1 MNIRDSAFFS
11 SGKISTN
18 VSVSS
23 GYASLLIG
31 DPILKYNGETYNI
44 RGRTGLPFKT
54 ICGTPLT
61 CRTLQVVFASLP
73 SSTPLEKKLHPH
85 KKNADINATHTEFAF
100 IHQLKTTLGV
110 ISIKKPLGNPPASQR
125 GSAGNGLLPQERRT
139 EKKKPKN
146 NTAPKKN
153 KTENSHPKTSSAR
166 YPKRKIKIYP
176 RENLAT

>member
-1 MNIRDSAFFS
+1 M
-11 SGKISTN
+11 
-18 VSVSS
+18 
-23 GYASLLIG
+23 
-31 DPILKYNGETYNI
+31 KYNGETYNI

-110 ISIKKPLGNPPASQR
+110 ISIKKTSRQSANFPA
-125 GSAGNGLLPQERRT
+125 GFCGERFASVVGAHGEKET
-139 EKKKPKN
+139 EEQYCSTKK
-146 NTAPKKN
+146 
-153 KTENSHPKTSSAR
+153 
-166 YPKRKIKIYP
+166 
-176 RENLAT
+176 